1 MPNNADDNPFDK
13 ALDFELQL
21 ATMRANYPHLLD
33 AMATV
38 AEQYAAFAKQYRR
51 YFEELTAAGF
61 TPEQA
66 LEIVKAHGWMPK

>member
-1 MPNNADDNPFDK
+1 MPNNTNDK

-21 ATMRANYPHLLD
+21 ATMRANFPRLLE

-38 AEQYAAFAKQYRR
+38 AEQYASYAKQYRR

-66 LEIVKAHGWMPK
+66 LEIVKTHGWMPK

>member
-1 MPNNADDNPFDK
+1 MDDKRYDQMT
-13 ALDFELQL
+13 DFELQL
-21 ATMRANYPHLLD
+21 AHMRANYPSLLE

-38 AEQYAAFAKQYRR
+38 AEQYASYAKQYRR

-66 LEIVKAHGWMPK
+66 IEIVKAHGWMPK